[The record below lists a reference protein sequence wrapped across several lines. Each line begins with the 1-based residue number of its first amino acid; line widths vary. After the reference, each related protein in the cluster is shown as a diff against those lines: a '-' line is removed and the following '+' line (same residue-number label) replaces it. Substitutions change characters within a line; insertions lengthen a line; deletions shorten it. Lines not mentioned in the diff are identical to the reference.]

1 MTIIKTEVTTEM
13 RHKTNENLIIFLYFI
28 GFCIVFIII
37 LLLDKRNYAQL
48 GVFSAELLNQRT
60 KQKLCIFLGI

>member
-48 GVFSAELLNQRT
+48 GVFSAELLNQ
-60 KQKLCIFLGI
+60 